1 MLGIG
6 FAVLLGA
13 SGGLFW
19 WKVASP
25 FNRLLK
31 FSEDCEG
38 HPALAAEFEESCKGL
53 ESVQVRKDL
62 LIESPPDS
70 RMTDAIVK
78 LSSAVN
84 TRACDHAVV
93 AR

>member
-31 FSEDCEG
+31 FSEDCQG
-38 HPALAAEFEESCKGL
+38 HPAPLESYKGL
-53 ESVQVRKDL
+53 ENVQVREDL

-78 LSSAVN
+78 LSSVVKARSV
-84 TRACDHAVV
+84 DHAAV